1 MTRSAL
7 TLTLV
12 LLSSSVLFA
21 QALPAK
27 KPSDD
32 PEALKKDAVAFLR
45 ETMADVNNLRTLEN
59 RISFSAELAGL
70 MWFHDEKEARSLY
83 LNAFGDFKQ
92 LLMGYDQQMN
102 TFVWD
107 DELDTGYYGR
117 GGLFGEVTEKAKLM
131 RRFQAALQVRQQMAM
146 SLAEHDPELA
156 FQFFSDTFASISNPR
171 LRETVESSD
180 KYFTNR
186 LLTEVA
192 RTNPGKAAELAIKS
206 IKDGINYQHIELLR
220 KLYAKD
226 VDKGAAFASAIVSSL
241 KVNKIEDENF
251 WVVGSFMTMADEA
264 FSGSKKEGGKKPM
277 LTESELR
284 ELADLYAQAMMDADP
299 ELSYGLQFL
308 GIIEKHSPSR
318 AVQIRNRLRTGRPGR
333 FGAASSANAA
343 ANAMAQ
349 AVNTM
354 ANAANSVNSISERE
368 RRERE
373 ARELSEKELQANI
386 EKLANKELPK
396 VERARIVGQAKRI
409 VMQTAGMD
417 KKVMSLSALAAT
429 VAKAGDKE
437 LAAEI
442 MREARGL
449 VNPLPKNYQD
459 FLLTW
464 LLAAG
469 YAEAEPERAFPLLEE
484 TIMRANETLAAF
496 IKVGEFID
504 VAGEMIDEGE
514 VQVGSFGGGM
524 IRGLTSELGMADA
537 TLRTLAKAD
546 FKKTRDLT
554 SRFDRTEVRILA
566 KMMILRAVLGEK
578 KAAPAETP
586 DETES
591 K

>member
-1 MTRSAL
+1 MTRSVV

-12 LLSSSVLFA
+12 LFSSSVLLA

-171 LRETVESSD
+171 LRQTVESSD

-241 KVNKIEDENF
+241 KVSKIEDEDF

-264 FSGSKKEGGKKPM
+264 FSGSKRKAGKNQCLPK
-277 LTESELR
+277 
-284 ELADLYAQAMMDADP
+284 
-299 ELSYGLQFL
+299 
-308 GIIEKHSPSR
+308 
-318 AVQIRNRLRTGRPGR
+318 
-333 FGAASSANAA
+333 ASSANWP
-343 ANAMAQ
+343 
-349 AVNTM
+349 TCTP
-354 ANAANSVNSISERE
+354 
-368 RRERE
+368 RRCW
-373 ARELSEKELQANI
+373 
-386 EKLANKELPK
+386 
-396 VERARIVGQAKRI
+396 
-409 VMQTAGMD
+409 T
-417 KKVMSLSALAAT
+417 
-429 VAKAGDKE
+429 
-437 LAAEI
+437 
-442 MREARGL
+442 
-449 VNPLPKNYQD
+449 
-459 FLLTW
+459 
-464 LLAAG
+464 
-469 YAEAEPERAFPLLEE
+469 
-484 TIMRANETLAAF
+484 
-496 IKVGEFID
+496 
-504 VAGEMIDEGE
+504 
-514 VQVGSFGGGM
+514 
-524 IRGLTSELGMADA
+524 
-537 TLRTLAKAD
+537 
-546 FKKTRDLT
+546 
-554 SRFDRTEVRILA
+554 RILSRHTGFNFWESSKNTVRPEPCRSETGFEPA
-566 KMMILRAVLGEK
+566 GRGDSGQPIPLTQLRMQCHWR
-578 KAAPAETP
+578 
-586 DETES
+586 
-591 K
+591 

>member
-1 MTRSAL
+1 
-7 TLTLV
+7 
-12 LLSSSVLFA
+12 
-21 QALPAK
+21 
-27 KPSDD
+27 
-32 PEALKKDAVAFLR
+32 
-45 ETMADVNNLRTLEN
+45 
-59 RISFSAELAGL
+59 
-70 MWFHDEKEARSLY
+70 
-83 LNAFGDFKQ
+83 
-92 LLMGYDQQMN
+92 
-102 TFVWD
+102 
-107 DELDTGYYGR
+107 
-117 GGLFGEVTEKAKLM
+117 
-131 RRFQAALQVRQQMAM
+131 M
-146 SLAEHDPELA
+146 SL
-156 FQFFSDTFASISNPR
+156 
-171 LRETVESSD
+171 
-180 KYFTNR
+180 
-186 LLTEVA
+186 
-192 RTNPGKAAELAIKS
+192 
-206 IKDGINYQHIELLR
+206 
-220 KLYAKD
+220 
-226 VDKGAAFASAIVSSL
+226 
-241 KVNKIEDENF
+241 
-251 WVVGSFMTMADEA
+251 
-264 FSGSKKEGGKKPM
+264 
-277 LTESELR
+277 
-284 ELADLYAQAMMDADP
+284 
-299 ELSYGLQFL
+299 
-308 GIIEKHSPSR
+308 
-318 AVQIRNRLRTGRPGR
+318 
-333 FGAASSANAA
+333 
-343 ANAMAQ
+343 

-354 ANAANSVNSISERE
+354 ANAVANSNSYSERE

-386 EKLANKELPK
+386 EKLANKELRK
-396 VERARIVGQAKRI
+396 EERARIVGQAKRI

-469 YAEAEPERAFPLLEE
+469 YAEADPERAFPLLEE

-524 IRGLTSELGMADA
+524 IRGLTNELGMADA

-586 DETES
+586 DETEL